1 MVPVDTRTLLL
12 GEDQKRAR
20 RWCIGAGIL
29 FVASLCYFAVVRRVD
44 FPLIDSV
51 LWWQGYAVLL
61 TAFVAVQAYSNGGIG
76 VSWLLVFAGVAGVIL
91 NYGGIG
97 LTGTQPGLLWLIR
110 YAVVGSLAAA
120 AIVGTLGFGVGT
132 AVRRITG

>member
-1 MVPVDTRTLLL
+1 MVPIDTRTFLL
-12 GEDQKRAR
+12 GENQKRAR
-20 RWCIGAGIL
+20 QWSIGAGIL
-29 FVASLCYFAVVRRVD
+29 FVASLSYFAVVRTVD

-61 TAFVAVQAYSNGGIG
+61 TIFVAVQAYSNGGIG

-97 LTGTQPGLLWLIR
+97 LSGTQPELLWLIG
-110 YAVVGSLAAA
+110 YAIVGSVVAA
-120 AIVGTLGFGVGT
+120 AIVGTLGFSIGT